1 MPGRQGPREVKK
13 PEGLKRLLLAAVPGL
28 AADPTRLAMFI
39 DKGKLA
45 TRANGSLSFEYSYTL
60 NIVVQD
66 YSGEIDDL
74 MVPLLAWISEQQP
87 DLLERDPREPFTFE
101 SEILDSDAAD
111 VSIDLEL
118 TEAVRVVR
126 KPEGGFTATHLD
138 EPGRDDAFDGVC
150 GVNLWRLLLLEDM
163 VQPTVTAIPE

>member
-1 MPGRQGPREVKK
+1 VKK

-39 DKGKLA
+39 DKGKLT

-66 YSGEIDDL
+66 YSGEIDAL
-74 MVPLLAWISEQQP
+74 MVPLIAWVAEQQP

-101 SEILDSDAAD
+101 SEILDGDAAD

-126 KPEGGFTATHLD
+126 LPEGGYTATHLD
-138 EPGRDDAFDGVC
+138 EPSRDDAFPGVC
-150 GVNLWRLLLLEDM
+150 GVNLWQLLLREDM
-163 VQPTVTAIPE
+163 NPASTIAVPDRG

>member
-1 MPGRQGPREVKK
+1 MKK

-39 DKGKLA
+39 DKGKLTA
-45 TRANGSLSFEYSYTL
+45 RGTGTLSFEYSYTL

-74 MVPLLAWISEQQP
+74 MVPIVAWVAEMQP
-87 DLLERDPREPFTFE
+87 DLLDRAPNEPFTFE
-101 SEILDSDAAD
+101 SEILDGDAAD

-138 EPGRDDAFDGVC
+138 EPSREDAFAGVC
-150 GVNLWRLLLLEDM
+150 GVNLWQLLLREDM
-163 VQPTVTAIPE
+163 NPASVIAVPDRG